1 MAVAGG
7 VDAVNTGADWAWL
20 TVIVIEGV
28 TASGLTPFV
37 AATVNVAAP
46 AAVGVPDRTPVV
58 VFRLS
63 PAGSAPE
70 FTLNVGDRI
79 TRSRRTCSCRRHRPW
94 PSPAAWTP

>member
-7 VDAVNTGADWAWL
+7 VDAVNTGAAWAAF
-20 TVIVIEGV
+20 TVIVREGV

-37 AATVNVAAP
+37 AAIVNVAGP
-46 AAVGVPDRTPVV
+46 AAVGVPARTPEV

-70 FTLNVGDRI
+70 STRNVGAGL
-79 TRSRRTCSCRRHRPW
+79 PV
-94 PSPAAWTP
+94 AANV